1 MHKYVY
7 WPVDDFQVFPAAALE
22 PIDLNGSKEYLVL
35 CKIDRGTSRS

>member
-22 PIDLNGSKEYLVL
+22 PIDLNDQGIFDFVQN
-35 CKIDRGTSRS
+35 